1 VSCRFR
7 GLRLGTRSSRIRN
20 HRGIRTMAPRAK
32 CWAMPRHSWIAKA
45 RSEERL
51 VFCRHHR
58 TQAGGASAAGVAGR
72 TGSRGAEI
80 VTMGEL
86 TASIAHEINQPL
98 AAVTT

>member
-1 VSCRFR
+1 
-7 GLRLGTRSSRIRN
+7 
-20 HRGIRTMAPRAK
+20 
-32 CWAMPRHSWIAKA
+32 MPLHSWIAKA

-58 TQAGGASAAGVAGR
+58 TQRAEQALQESQAALARVAQ
-72 TGSRGAEI
+72 I

-98 AAVTT
+98 AAVAT